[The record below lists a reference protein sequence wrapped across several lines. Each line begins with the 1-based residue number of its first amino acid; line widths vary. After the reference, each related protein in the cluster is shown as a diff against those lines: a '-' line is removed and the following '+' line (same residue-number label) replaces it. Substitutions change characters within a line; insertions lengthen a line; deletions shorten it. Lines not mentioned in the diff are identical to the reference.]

1 MTSVLHPMSSIN
13 PPEPGLPEPP
23 TFREARDLLLELD
36 DRYTAAKT
44 QFVWP
49 RPEKFNWA
57 LDWFDAELA
66 AGEHGRQVALKVIGE
81 TVETRTF
88 AELSQQ
94 SAGLANG
101 LRSIGAK
108 PGDRLLMML
117 GNSLELWVTMLAA
130 IKLGL
135 VLIPAMP
142 QLGEADIAD
151 RIERGKAKFLVA
163 YGRDAEKF
171 TGARA
176 ELERVAVG
184 EPPDGWRAFGALM
197 SPNVRFVAAGPT
209 RADDPMLLYF
219 TSGTTAR
226 PKLVLHSHA
235 SYPIGHLST
244 MYGLGLKPGDVHL
257 NISSPGWAKHAWSS
271 VFAPWNAGAAIV
283 ALARPFDPRAVLDIL
298 VDHQVTVFCAP
309 PTVWRML
316 IQQDMGKWPVKLREI
331 NSAGEPLNPE
341 VIDQVRRG
349 WGLTIRDSYGQTETT
364 MMVGNSPGQKVIA
377 GSMGRALPGYRVV
390 LLDASGHVADE
401 GEIALPL
408 RPRPAGLMRGYQNE
422 AGELE
427 PIDGE
432 YYRTGDVATRD
443 AEGYITYVGRAD
455 DVFKS
460 SDYRLSPF
468 ELESALIEHEAVAEA
483 AVVPAPD
490 PVRQSTPKAYLV
502 LAGGFEPDAATAAS
516 IFDHVRARLSSYK
529 RVRRIEFGE
538 LPKTAS
544 GKIRRVELRKRES
557 ELADRGERAEREFRI
572 EDFPEGVASPRP
584 G

>member
-1 MTSVLHPMSSIN
+1 MSSVFHPMSSILA
-13 PPEPGLPEPP
+13 PDPGAPEPP
-23 TFREARDLLLELD
+23 TFRQARNLLLEFD
-36 DRYTAAKT
+36 DRYMAAKT
-44 QFVWP
+44 TFVWP

-66 AGEHGRQVALKVIGE
+66 AGEHGAKIALKVIGE

-88 AELSQQ
+88 AELSQEL
-94 SAGLANG
+94 ARFANG
-101 LRSIGAK
+101 LHSIGAK
-108 PGDRLLMML
+108 RGDRLLMML
-117 GNSLELWVTMLAA
+117 GAAPELWVTMLAA
-130 IKLGL
+130 MKLGL

-142 QLGEADIAD
+142 QLGEADVAD

-163 YGRDAEKF
+163 HGRDAEKF
-171 TGARA
+171 AGAKA
-176 ELERVAVG
+176 ELERIAVG
-184 EPPDGWRAFGALM
+184 ETPHGWRPFAALVSPNARFQPDGQ
-197 SPNVRFVAAGPT
+197 T

-226 PKLVLHSHA
+226 PKLVVHSHA

-271 VFAPWNAGAAIV
+271 VFAPWNAGATVV
-283 ALARPFDPRAVLDIL
+283 ALAGRFEPRAALDVL
-298 VDHQVTVFCAP
+298 VEHQVTVFCAP

-316 IQQDMGKWPVKLREI
+316 IQHDLGERRVKLREI

-341 VIDQVRRG
+341 VIDQVRRA
-349 WGLTIRDSYGQTETT
+349 WGLMLRDSYGQTETT
-364 MMVGNSPGQKVIA
+364 MMIGNSPGQKVIA
-377 GSMGRALPGYRVV
+377 GSMGRALPGYRIV
-390 LLDASGHVADE
+390 LLDADGLDSDQ

-408 RPRPAGLMRGYQNE
+408 RPRPAGLMRGYPNE
-422 AGELE
+422 AGHPE
-427 PIDGE
+427 PFDGA

-443 AEGYITYVGRAD
+443 AEGYITYVGRVD

-490 PVRQSTPKAYLV
+490 PVRHSTPKAYVV
-502 LAGGFEPDAATAAS
+502 LAAGFEPNAATAAS
-516 IFDHVRARLSSYK
+516 IFDHVRWRLSPYK
-529 RVRRIEFGE
+529 CVRRIEFAE

-544 GKIRRVELRKRES
+544 GKICRVELRGRERA
-557 ELADRGERAEREFRI
+557 LAEAGERAAREFRI
-572 EDFPEGVASPRP
+572 EDFPEG
-584 G
+584 

>member
-1 MTSVLHPMSSIN
+1 
-13 PPEPGLPEPP
+13 
-23 TFREARDLLLELD
+23 
-36 DRYTAAKT
+36 
-44 QFVWP
+44 
-49 RPEKFNWA
+49 
-57 LDWFDAELA
+57 
-66 AGEHGRQVALKVIGE
+66 
-81 TVETRTF
+81 
-88 AELSQQ
+88 
-94 SAGLANG
+94 
-101 LRSIGAK
+101 
-108 PGDRLLMML
+108 
-117 GNSLELWVTMLAA
+117 
-130 IKLGL
+130 
-135 VLIPAMP
+135 
-142 QLGEADIAD
+142 
-151 RIERGKAKFLVA
+151 
-163 YGRDAEKF
+163 
-171 TGARA
+171 
-176 ELERVAVG
+176 
-184 EPPDGWRAFGALM
+184 
-197 SPNVRFVAAGPT
+197 
-209 RADDPMLLYF
+209 
-219 TSGTTAR
+219 
-226 PKLVLHSHA
+226 
-235 SYPIGHLST
+235 
-244 MYGLGLKPGDVHL
+244 
-257 NISSPGWAKHAWSS
+257 
-271 VFAPWNAGAAIV
+271 
-283 ALARPFDPRAVLDIL
+283 
-298 VDHQVTVFCAP
+298 
-309 PTVWRML
+309 
-316 IQQDMGKWPVKLREI
+316 MGKWPVKLREI